1 MTSSEAIWN
10 NASSWPRSRPLS
22 TIQTPASKGTS
33 PVTNVWTGTPETLLS
48 AREKPETSLSASRL
62 STKSRASPTSAASRI
77 MSLARGY
84 ASTST
89 MHVRATQDATRAS
102 SGTEDIAHSSTDAA
116 AYAEHTH
123 NATLLGLASLHND
136 SARAALTHMPPSM
149 HKA

>member
-1 MTSSEAIWN
+1 M
-10 NASSWPRSRPLS
+10 
-22 TIQTPASKGTS
+22 
-33 PVTNVWTGTPETLLS
+33 TNVWTGTPETLLS
-48 AREKPETSLSASRL
+48 AREKPETSLSASRLKNATLKGLTKERGWL